1 MSLKYLL
8 VTFLLIG
15 AMAIPQAKA
24 QLGLLNG
31 LIGSFNIQG
40 IVTCTSKD
48 NMGINGAQTSVF
60 SNAEV
65 QLVCDGKVF
74 SDATTNG
81 AGMFSIMVDSLLF
94 NLSSMLNGCNLVVTT
109 PLSKCNSNLPSVGN
123 LISTLHFGGTTLV
136 GTQTVANITPSG
148 FQFVP

>member
-1 MSLKYLL
+1 MSLKYLF
-8 VTFLLIG
+8 VTLLLI
-15 AMAIPQAKA
+15 ATMAIPQVKA

-31 LIGSFNIQG
+31 LLGSINIQG

-48 NMGINGAQTSVF
+48 NINGAPTPVF

-65 QLVCDGKVF
+65 QLVCDGKVL
-74 SDATTNG
+74 SSATTNG
-81 AGMFSIMVDSLLF
+81 GGMFSIMMDSLLF

-109 PLSKCNSNLPSVGN
+109 PLSNCNSNLPSVGN

-136 GTQTVANITPSG
+136 GTKTVANIAPSG